1 MKKNCLQERE
11 NENNPPHDPK
21 HLFRRNPSCQAWLV
35 MARLNK
41 KVCPNDS
48 IASLQTETELA
59 AIKMKKNEDPSE
71 FHDKLYEVKQRY
83 QNAISYLQVRN
94 AMIRQCR
101 KEYTEEIVKAMST
114 PDSTTEDL
122 LDGMMNR
129 FHCLTIHVEE
139 EESDEED
146 VALAATYQRQSYRL
160 TRSGEYQSSIT
171 CFLCGE
177 KG

>member
-1 MKKNCLQERE
+1 MKGFKEAVGKAAYPNLPEGEDELTSEDVAKAKREKQAMKKNCLQERE
-11 NENNPPHDPK
+11 NENNSPHDPK

-83 QNAISYLQVRN
+83 PNAMSNLQVRN
-94 AMIRQCR
+94 AMIRQYR
-101 KEYTEEIVKAMST
+101 KEYTEEVVKAMSS
-114 PDSTTEDL
+114 PDTTTDDL
-122 LDGMMNR
+122 L
-129 FHCLTIHVEE
+129 EE
-139 EESDEED
+139 F
-146 VALAATYQRQSYRL
+146 YW
-160 TRSGEYQSSIT
+160 RSAG
-171 CFLCGE
+171 
-177 KG
+177 